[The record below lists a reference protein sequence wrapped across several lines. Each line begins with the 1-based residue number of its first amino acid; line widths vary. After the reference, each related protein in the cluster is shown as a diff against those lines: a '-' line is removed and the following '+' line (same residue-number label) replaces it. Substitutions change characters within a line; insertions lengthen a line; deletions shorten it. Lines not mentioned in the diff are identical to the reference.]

1 MVAQQRAFGSLD
13 DGTQVDAIT
22 LGSRDGLHVEILT
35 YGGILRRM
43 ELPTTAGSINLVL
56 GLPDLDAYQ
65 RDTAY
70 LGVIAGRFA
79 GRIAGARYRHGG
91 QLHQLAVN
99 EGANHLHGGKLGFGK
114 RVWRILDLD
123 RDDRGRDRLRLGY
136 RSPPGEEGY
145 PGTLDVEATYTID
158 DLSLELLLEARTDA
172 ATPVNLTGHAYFNLA
187 GDASVPAAAQ
197 VLTVAADRY
206 LRVADSALIPTGEIA
221 SVAGTP
227 FDFRSARALAGA
239 PPHPQLAMRGGYD
252 QCLVMPAGEPCRA
265 ELHSPHSGVTL
276 RVDSPMPVLQLYEGQ
291 GLDRQH
297 PGLGLGRGICL
308 EPQGYPNAPNE
319 PAFPDAILQP
329 GETYSHPIRYRLS
342 VPVEPRRL

>member
-13 DGTQVDAIT
+13 DGTPVDAIT
-22 LGSRDGLHVEILT
+22 LGSRDGLQVEILT
-35 YGGILRRM
+35 FGGILRRM
-43 ELPTTAGSINLVL
+43 ELPTPAGSINLVL
-56 GLPDLDAYQ
+56 GLPDVVAYQ

-79 GRIAGARYRHGG
+79 SRIAGARYRHGG

-99 EGANHLHGGKLGFGK
+99 EGANHLHGGRLGFGK

-123 RDDRGRDRLRLGY
+123 RDHLRLGY
-136 RSPPGEEGY
+136 RSPAGEEGY
-145 PGTLDVEATYTID
+145 PGTLDVEATYTVG

-172 ATPVNLTGHAYFNLA
+172 PTPVNLTGHAYFNLA
-187 GDASVPAAAQ
+187 GDSAVPAAEQ

-206 LRVADSALIPTGEIA
+206 LPVVDSALIPTGEIVT
-221 SVAGTP
+221 VAGTP
-227 FDFRSARALAGA
+227 FDFRRARALADA
-239 PPHPQLAMRGGYD
+239 LPHPQLAMRGGYD

-297 PGLGLGRGICL
+297 PGLGRGICL
-308 EPQGYPNAPNE
+308 EPQSYPNAPNE
-319 PAFPDAILQP
+319 PAFLDAILQP

-342 VPVEPRRL
+342 VPG